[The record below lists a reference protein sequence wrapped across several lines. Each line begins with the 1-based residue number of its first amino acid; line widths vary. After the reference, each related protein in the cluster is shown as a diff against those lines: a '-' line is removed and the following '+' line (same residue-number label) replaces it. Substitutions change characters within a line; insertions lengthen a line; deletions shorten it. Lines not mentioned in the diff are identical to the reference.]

1 MNSLKSRDIL
11 YQKLSREMLNK
22 ILPQRTVFAKK
33 KKKAI
38 NWEIHFFPF
47 SGFLYFLSS
56 KKKKKQLSVK
66 CMFFGNFL
74 APQWLG
80 LCASI
85 AGGTGVILG
94 QGTKLSHAAQPKN
107 KLSKMS
113 PLQSI
118 SLFLCIRWER
128 QMGNNV

>member
-33 KKKAI
+33 KGYKLR
-38 NWEIHFFPF
+38 NPFFPF
-47 SGFLYFLSS
+47 LRVLIFSFLQN
-56 KKKKKQLSVK
+56 KKQLSVK

-80 LCASI
+80 LYASI

>member
-33 KKKAI
+33 KGYKLR
-38 NWEIHFFPF
+38 NPFFPF
-47 SGFLYFLSS
+47 LRVLIFSFLQN
-56 KKKKKQLSVK
+56 KKQLSVK

-118 SLFLCIRWER
+118 SLVLCIRWER

>member
-33 KKKAI
+33 KGYKLR
-38 NWEIHFFPF
+38 NPFFPF
-47 SGFLYFLSS
+47 LRVLIFSFLQ
-56 KKKKKQLSVK
+56 KKKKQLSVK